1 MPVIDANVRVE
12 LSAEEMMAEL
22 SVQEVMAYFNLF
34 DENFID
40 EIEEGFQ
47 DDLHA
52 LNERIEALERENMLL
67 KGNV

>member
-1 MPVIDANVRVE
+1 MPVIETNVRVE
-12 LSAEEMMAEL
+12 LSAEQMMEEL
-22 SVQEVMAYFNLF
+22 TVQDVMAYFNLF
-34 DENFID
+34 DDDYID